1 MFLFNILKLKQIL
14 QSYQDQG
21 SNNEILNS
29 IHYTQQHINVGN
41 QEEVFYILYSSQ
53 RKDILKPNENV

>member
-29 IHYTQQHINVGN
+29 THYTQQHINLGN

>member
-29 IHYTQQHINVGN
+29 PHYTQQHINVGK

>member
-29 IHYTQQHINVGN
+29 PHNINVGK